1 MEEIIPNGTEVIVFF
16 YPSNDSTSTR
26 LESSRTF
33 KGKIISSR
41 ESEDLSYHGSA
52 WYEQIYT
59 IEDENGK
66 RYEATYG
73 NAYINNFFIRTIEH
87 HKKMIESTIQSYD
100 EKIAEMNKRKE
111 RLSAL
116 LEELSNSDEKSK
128 NPVMELKNKQTNK

>member
-26 LESSRTF
+26 LESPRTF
-33 KGKIISSR
+33 KGRIISSR

-52 WYEQIYT
+52 WYEQIYI

-73 NAYINNFFIRTIEH
+73 SAYVSNFFIRTIEH
-87 HKKMIESTIQSYD
+87 YKKIIELTIQSYD
-100 EKIAEMNKRKE
+100 EKIAGMNKRKE
-111 RLSAL
+111 SLTAL

-128 NPVMELKNKQTNK
+128 NPVMELKNK

>member
-1 MEEIIPNGTEVIVFF
+1 MKEIIPDGTEVIVFF
-16 YPSNDSTSTR
+16 DPSNDSTSTR
-26 LESSRTF
+26 LESFRTF

-87 HKKMIESTIQSYD
+87 HKKMIELTIQSYD

-128 NPVMELKNKQTNK
+128 NPVMELKNKQTN